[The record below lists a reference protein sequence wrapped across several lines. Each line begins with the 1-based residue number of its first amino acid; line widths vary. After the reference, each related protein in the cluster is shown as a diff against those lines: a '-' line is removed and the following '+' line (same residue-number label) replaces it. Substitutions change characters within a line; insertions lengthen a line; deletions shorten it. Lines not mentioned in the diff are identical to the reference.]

1 MCGLIVVFTA
11 VCLFVVVF
19 KFLLQLFIDVVS
31 LLANEFVVFDVD
43 IALCSFTPCSFSFL
57 LFLFVFVCLFV
68 LLLLLL
74 LFWGVNRNK
83 HSFHQFHSSSQ
94 LFPLP
99 SSRKCTVGL
108 SARFEQL
115 NADYQILLNT
125 KHA

>member
-1 MCGLIVVFTA
+1 MCGLIVVITA

-19 KFLLQLFIDVVS
+19 SFLLQLFIDVVS

-74 LFWGVNRNK
+74 LFLGGQSKQTQLSSVSFFK
-83 HSFHQFHSSSQ
+83 SVVSLAFKSKMHS
-94 LFPLP
+94 
-99 SSRKCTVGL
+99 RIIC
-108 SARFEQL
+108 
-115 NADYQILLNT
+115 QI
-125 KHA
+125 